1 MVKTDGMVG
10 GFKKQSETIDLLD
23 LQLKKVK
30 HKEKYT
36 VFQLSKILKTSLIN
50 VRNWI
55 RRVETY
61 GLAYIYRERDEK
73 NRQTVYYVIE
83 KKDV

>member
-1 MVKTDGMVG
+1 MVKGMVG
-10 GFKKQSETIDLLD
+10 GFKKQAETIDLLD

-30 HKEKYT
+30 HEKKYT
-36 VFQLSKILKTSLIN
+36 VYDLSKVLKISLIN

-73 NRQTVYYVIE
+73 NRQTVYYVID
-83 KKDV
+83 KKDG